1 MIFITSS
8 LAASP
13 DKEYTLNMNTIYLS
27 QHAGRPLIQYL
38 KQHGFN
44 ISLLTGA
51 DTPVYQE
58 ISTHPDIHMCQ
69 LGLWDEPQLFMGN
82 IDKLARNYPGNI
94 IYNAICTS
102 EYFIHNLKYTDSV
115 LLSEAVKSGRK
126 TIHVPQGYSRCSCLP
141 VTDNSFI
148 TSDAGMQKAL
158 EADGA
163 HVLFIQKGHVL
174 LPGFDYG
181 FIGGCAGHITINGKC
196 TIIFNGNLS
205 RHPDYKK
212 IAAFIKDRDIEI
224 VYFDSYP
231 LEDIGSI
238 LTGRPL

>member
-1 MIFITSS
+1 M
-8 LAASP
+8 
-13 DKEYTLNMNTIYLS
+13 KTIYLS
-27 QHAGRPLIQYL
+27 KLAGRPLIQYL
-38 KQHGFN
+38 TQHGFT
-44 ISLLTGA
+44 IRLLTGA
-51 DTPVYQE
+51 DTPVYHE

-82 IDKLARNYPGNI
+82 TSRLSKNYPGNI

-102 EYFIHNLKYTDSV
+102 EYFIHNLKHTDSK
-115 LLSEAVKSGRK
+115 LLSEVAKKALCQVN
-126 TIHVPQGYSRCSCLP
+126 VPQGYSRCCCLP
-141 VTDNSFI
+141 VTDDSFI

-158 EADGA
+158 EANGA

-181 FIGGCAGHITINGKC
+181 FIGGCAGHLTIDGRR
-196 TIIFNGNLS
+196 TIIFNGDLS

-212 IAAFIKDRDIEI
+212 IAAFIKDCDIEI
-224 VYFDSYP
+224 IYFDSYP

-238 LTGRPL
+238 LTGQPL

>member
-1 MIFITSS
+1 M
-8 LAASP
+8 
-13 DKEYTLNMNTIYLS
+13 KTIYLS
-27 QHAGRPLIQYL
+27 KHAGKPLIQYL
-38 KQHGFN
+38 SSQGFS
-44 ISLLTGA
+44 IRLLTGT
-51 DTPVYQE
+51 DTPVYHE

-69 LGLWDEPQLFMGN
+69 LGLWDEPRLFMGN
-82 IDKLARNYPGNI
+82 TQKLANNYPGNI

-102 EYFIHNLKYTDSV
+102 DYFIHNLKYTDGE
-115 LLSEAVKSGRK
+115 LLREAMKQGRK
-126 TIHVPQGYSRCSCLP
+126 TIHVSQGYSRCCCLP

-148 TSDAGMQKAL
+148 ISDAGMQKAL
-158 EADGA
+158 EANGA

-181 FIGGCAGHITINGKC
+181 FIGGCAGQLTISGRH
-196 TIIFNGNLS
+196 TIIFNGNLTK
-205 RHPDYKK
+205 HPDYKK

-224 VYFDSYP
+224 IYFDSYP